1 LTAHER
7 VRILAELGFTE
18 RQAGFL
24 ELVMRHAGVCVPR
37 QYARF
42 AGIAHGGEKCN
53 AFFSKLV
60 RRGCAVRSDCLHNR
74 ARLYHIHHKPLYQAI
89 GEGES
94 RFRRPV
100 PARRAV
106 ERLMLL
112 DAVLVSPDLHWLTTE
127 AEKVSYLAELTP
139 PETVDDSP
147 KSSPD
152 MASQRLVRPFSS
164 AFPIGITANG
174 QAVVFYLATVPW
186 TDEFRTFVQAHTAFL
201 RRVPSWTFC
210 LVFPRPLD
218 RVYHAYQQVI
228 HEELETPLHHAT
240 VAELKW
246 YFEHRQKAAGSPV
259 DTMTQGLLHR
269 GAQAFSTPRFTL
281 LYRRWQKH
289 GNSVFDGVSSSV
301 LAEALAGGAGR
312 VESLVL
318 PHVYRHLSPLA
329 SLVRSKP
336 ERVEKGEQGGEEGSA
351 RPQPPPSTPPRE
363 SLTISEQLT
372 RDWRRLVGRS

>member
-1 LTAHER
+1 MTAHER
-7 VRILAELGFTE
+7 VRILVEFGFTE
-18 RQAGFL
+18 RQARFL

-42 AGIAHGGEKCN
+42 AGIAHGGAKCN
-53 AFFSKLV
+53 AFFDKLV

-74 ARLYHIHHKPLYQAI
+74 ARLYHVHHKPLYQAI

-112 DAVLVSPDLHWLTTE
+112 DAVLASPDLNWLTTD
-127 AEKVSYLAELTP
+127 AEKVTYLTELP
-139 PETVDDSP
+139 PLATADDSP
-147 KSSPD
+147 NPSPD
-152 MASQRLVRPFSS
+152 VALAPLGRPFSS
-164 AFPIGITANG
+164 AFPIGIAASG
-174 QAVVFYLATVPW
+174 QAVVFYLAMVPW
-186 TDEFRTFVQAHTAFL
+186 TDEFRSFLQAHTAFL
-201 RRVPSWTFC
+201 RRATTWT
-210 LVFPRPLD
+210 LRVVFPRPLD

-240 VAELKW
+240 IAELKW
-246 YFEHRQKAAGSPV
+246 YFEHRQRAAGSAV

-281 LYRRWQKH
+281 LYRHWQRH
-289 GNSVFDGVSSSV
+289 GDGVFDGVSSPV
-301 LAEALAGGAGR
+301 LAEALATGAGR
-312 VESLVL
+312 VESLIL
-318 PHVYRHLSPLA
+318 PHTYRHLSPLA

-336 ERVEKGEQGGEEGSA
+336 EGVEKGEQGGEQGSA
-351 RPQPPPSTPPRE
+351 RPQPPPSTPPPE
-363 SLTISEQLT
+363 SLTVSEQLT
-372 RDWRRLVGRS
+372 RDWYRLVGRS